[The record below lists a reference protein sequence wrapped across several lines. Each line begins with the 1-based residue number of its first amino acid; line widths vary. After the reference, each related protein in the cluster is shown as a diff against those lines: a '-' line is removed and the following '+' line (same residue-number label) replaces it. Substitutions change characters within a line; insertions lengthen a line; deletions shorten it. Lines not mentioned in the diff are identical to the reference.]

1 MGKLV
6 DFLMRNHSIE
16 IFYFIHINL
25 IKLFSDVF
33 QLYFTDR
40 DFIASRRV
48 ALEKFLQSIV
58 IHPLLRN
65 SLLVRQ
71 FLDPRTYS
79 QNFQGKAQ
87 IFTSKNYRYTKRQII
102 ETFCHIF
109 FLDIHL
115 QNVTMCFR
123 GVGNFEIVKPISGV
137 GSRLKKDYFQ
147 VCDFG
152 SDHFIQLNVKY
163 KRFVK

>member
-16 IFYFIHINL
+16 RFYIHVNL
-25 IKLFSDVF
+25 IKLFFDVF
-33 QLYFTDR
+33 HFYLTDR

-79 QNFQGKAQ
+79 QNFQGNGYILARDV
-87 IFTSKNYRYTKRQII
+87 FHRYAKT
-102 ETFCHIF
+102 
-109 FLDIHL
+109 
-115 QNVTMCFR
+115 
-123 GVGNFEIVKPISGV
+123 
-137 GSRLKKDYFQ
+137 
-147 VCDFG
+147 
-152 SDHFIQLNVKY
+152 
-163 KRFVK
+163 